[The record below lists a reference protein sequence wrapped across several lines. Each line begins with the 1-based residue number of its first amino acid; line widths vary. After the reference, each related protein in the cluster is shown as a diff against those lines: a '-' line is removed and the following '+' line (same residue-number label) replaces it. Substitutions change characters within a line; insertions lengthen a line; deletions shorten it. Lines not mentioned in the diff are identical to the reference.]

1 MADRAPPRN
10 NHPPA
15 HPRNNRPARHNPL
28 ARPGRNPARGHQR
41 QAPANLDREN
51 PGMPEHNQERPG
63 RNYYER
69 LIRLLNETLRNQRIL
84 EQEQEQ
90 EQNRADPAIIEVA
103 RGDVRQQI
111 ARGRVV
117 EENLR
122 RWREEPVRPPQ
133 GDAQEP
139 QDGDRPVQH
148 PADPQDNKEN
158 DGAVG
163 GDQ

>member
-1 MADRAPPRN
+1 MADRAPPPN

-15 HPRNNRPARHNPL
+15 NPRNNRPARHNPL
-28 ARPGRNPARGHQR
+28 ARPEGNPPRGRQR

-51 PGMPEHNQERPG
+51 PGMPEQNQERPG
-63 RNYYER
+63 WAYFER
-69 LIRLLNETLRNQRIL
+69 LIRLLNETLRNQRML
-84 EQEQEQ
+84 

-111 ARGRVV
+111 ARAP
-117 EENLR
+117 
-122 RWREEPVRPPQ
+122 EPVGPPQ
-133 GDAQEP
+133 GDAQDP
-139 QDGDRPVQH
+139 QDDHRLVQR
-148 PADPQDNKEN
+148 PADPQENKEN